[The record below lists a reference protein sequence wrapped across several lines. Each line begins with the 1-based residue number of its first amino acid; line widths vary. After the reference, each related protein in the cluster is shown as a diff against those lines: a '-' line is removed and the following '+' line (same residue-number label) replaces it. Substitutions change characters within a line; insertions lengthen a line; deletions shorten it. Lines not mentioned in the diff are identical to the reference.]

1 VKLKDQVCSFALA
14 IKLKELG
21 VEQLGLFSWYKVKE
35 SSGGIKFEVMDDMYA
50 ADVCSGGVEMVCSAF
65 TVAELGEMLPEGI
78 KATMSHLIPKYK
90 HENGEE
96 ISFYLYMKKQMRYKG
111 WTYYYV
117 EEFNHEGNGVQINNS
132 SGNYDKNEA
141 NARAKMFV
149 YLLENK
155 LLRRGND
162 TTRF

>member
-1 VKLKDQVCSFALA
+1 MKLKDQVCSFKLA
-14 IKLKELG
+14 KKLKKLR
-21 VEQLGLFSWYKVKE
+21 VKQDSLFYWVDETKLKRGWTILRKGNLAPSNVKQ
-35 SSGGIKFEVMDDMYA
+35 I
-50 ADVCSGGVEMVCSAF
+50 SAF